1 MSCKSLDKMGRH
13 RSKNCAFRVSPEEWE
28 WINMAVALSGLPKQD
43 FLLSKILDRTI
54 VVQGNCK
61 VHRAVYDKLNEV
73 LESIKKIES
82 PDQYNEELSSDVKLI
97 TQVIRDLYTKAP

>member
-1 MSCKSLDKMGRH
+1 MSHKNLDKLGRH
-13 RSKNCAFRVSPEEWE
+13 RSKCCTFRVSPEEWE
-28 WINMAVALSGLPKQD
+28 WINVAAALSGLPKQD

-73 LESIKKIES
+73 LETLKKIES
-82 PDQYNEELSSDVKLI
+82 PDQYNEELSSNVELI
-97 TQVIRDLYTKAP
+97 TQVIRDLYISKP